1 MSALTKRATIYL
13 DPDLH
18 RAVRLK
24 SVETSRS
31 MSDVVNEAIRQALA
45 EDSEDLESFKTRE
58 KEPVISFEAALEK
71 LKRNGKI

>member
-18 RAVRLK
+18 KAVRLK

-31 MSDVVNEAIRQALA
+31 MSDVINEAIRQALA
-45 EDSEDLESFKTRE
+45 EDSEDLESFKNRE
-58 KEPVISFEAALEK
+58 KEPVISFEEALKK
-71 LKRNGKI
+71 LKQNGKI

>member
-18 RAVRLK
+18 KAVRLK

-31 MSDVVNEAIRQALA
+31 MADVINEAIRQALA
-45 EDSEDLESFKTRE
+45 EDSEDLESFKKRE
-58 KEPVISFEAALEK
+58 NEPVISFEEALKK
-71 LKRNGKI
+71 LKQNGKI

>member
-18 RAVRLK
+18 KAVRLK

-31 MSDVVNEAIRQALA
+31 MSDVINEAIRQALA
-45 EDSEDLESFKTRE
+45 EDSEDLESFKKRE
-58 KEPVISFEAALEK
+58 NEPVISFEEALKK
-71 LKRNGKI
+71 LKQNGKI

>member
-31 MSDVVNEAIRQALA
+31 MSDVINEAIRQALA
-45 EDSEDLESFKTRE
+45 EDSEDLESFKNRE
-58 KEPVISFEAALEK
+58 NEPVISFEEALKK
-71 LKRNGKI
+71 LKQNGKI